1 MAVREIAVLGLGRF
15 GKGVAETFSHIGGNV
30 IAVDIDQKRVD
41 DVADKV
47 AYAIRADVTDSETV
61 EKLGLSNVD
70 AAVVAMSKN
79 FEASIIAI
87 IVCKEMK
94 IPYIIAKAQNKL
106 QGDILAKVGAD
117 KVVYPEVEM
126 GERLA
131 MSLLYGNFVD
141 VFSLSDKVSVV
152 ETLVPRRWIGKTLVE
167 LEVRKKYGF
176 NIIATKEGS
185 KISIDVPVD
194 VPLRDDL
201 ELIVLGNV
209 DELTKVFKQEG

>member
-1 MAVREIAVLGLGRF
+1 MAAREIAVLGLGRF

-30 IAVDIDQKRVD
+30 IAIDIDQKKVD
-41 DVADKV
+41 DIADKV
-47 AYAIRADVTDSETV
+47 AYAIRADVTDSDTV
-61 EKLGLSNVD
+61 ERLGLSNVD
-70 AAVVAMSKN
+70 AAVIAMSKS

-87 IVCKEMK
+87 ILCKELG

-117 KVVYPEVEM
+117 KIIYPEVEM
-126 GERLA
+126 GEKLA
-131 MSLLYGNFVD
+131 MTLLYGNFVD
-141 VFSLSDKVSVV
+141 IFSLSDKISIV
-152 ETLVPRRWIGKTLVE
+152 ETTLPKKWCGKTLVE
-167 LEVRKKYGF
+167 LDVRRKYGF
-176 NIIATKEGS
+176 NVIAVKEGD

-194 VPLRDDL
+194 EPLKEDL